1 MKNYELLLR
10 EHNLK
15 VTPQRIGILSVLGDM
30 GHVSIEELFTI
41 IRKDFYSISI
51 ATLYKNISF
60 MMEVNLLKEVKV
72 PNGKSKYEI
81 LKDEHSHMICKK
93 CEKLEDVKVCLD
105 SIVKNISEKSGY
117 MFDDNSLVLS
127 GICPTCQKGTV

>member
-1 MKNYELLLR
+1 
-10 EHNLK
+10 
-15 VTPQRIGILSVLGDM
+15 
-30 GHVSIEELFTI
+30 
-41 IRKDFYSISI
+41 
-51 ATLYKNISF
+51 
-60 MMEVNLLKEVKV
+60 MEVNLLKEVKV